1 MWHAH
6 MKEEMYRAFCWEALK
21 ESEQWLQIDTP
32 LASCQYMS
40 VYTGKDF
47 TSTNTF

>member
-6 MKEEMYRAFCWEALK
+6 MKKETYRAFCWEALK
-21 ESEQWLQIDTP
+21 DSEQWTQTETP

-40 VYTGKDF
+40 VYTVKSF
-47 TSTNTF
+47 TNTV